1 MNQGVIDASV
11 ALKWFLPDEAEGKK
25 ALDLLEGYLNGK
37 VSLICPA
44 LLGYEVL
51 NGLILAG
58 RRGRIPKEIIE
69 TAFEG
74 FLQLGIAIKDPFSC
88 YSKLIR
94 YCLPANLTAYDAS
107 YLVLAEAEKIPLIT
121 ADEKLIRAV
130 GKEFSWITRL
140 MDFRIS

>member
-25 ALDLLEGYLNGK
+25 ALDLLEGYLNGR
-37 VSLICPA
+37 VFLICPA

-74 FLQLGIAIKDPFSC
+74 FLQIGITIKDP
-88 YSKLIR
+88 YPGYPKLIR
-94 YCLPANLTAYDAS
+94 HCLRANITAYDAS
-107 YLVLAEAEKIPLIT
+107 YLVLAEMEKVPLIT

-140 MDFRIS
+140 VDFRIS